1 MKQYTDPEH
10 NLDKGNAETVLKKP
24 DIILVSTLK
33 RTMQTASIVFEE
45 FRNCPKTRWIA
56 SDVIREADIFVLKH
70 ESSIF
75 RSFIQPCMWFLHDG
89 TGYTLYCLAS
99 AELAWHFQNHTQGWM
114 NDLNM
119 LLSCF
124 RTKMSVEGEE
134 GRSNS
139 LVRLS

>member
-1 MKQYTDPEH
+1 MICFVEPDFLIEH

-75 RSFIQPCMWFLHDG
+75 R
-89 TGYTLYCLAS
+89 
-99 AELAWHFQNHTQGWM
+99 
-114 NDLNM
+114 
-119 LLSCF
+119 
-124 RTKMSVEGEE
+124 
-134 GRSNS
+134 
-139 LVRLS
+139 